1 MGPISTAADLRRVA
15 IIAGCLAAAGVVAL
29 VAVGRPLTGLFLV
42 VGFGLG
48 MLNAL
53 LLRRAAGQFASADG
67 EGKRRFALGAL
78 GRLAVITAAA
88 LAIGVLVQPAGV
100 GVFIGL
106 ALFQLLLVG
115 VALVPLLKDLRQAG
129 TEE

>member
-67 EGKRRFALGAL
+67 GGKRRFALGAL